1 MPACSL
7 VRGTSTRQPKSGLVS
22 NQDSFSRRSTTA
34 PTTVTAGCASRAA
47 LASAAMSASVET
59 MVSCVVVVPAWV
71 IATGVSADRPA
82 ATSASAISAM
92 CGSAE
97 SSTSVSWSAY
107 DAQSTFGADAATTA
121 NSRWSLLVTGMPAYA
136 GTAVAAET
144 PGTIS
149 KPTPALTTACASS
162 GPEA

>member
-1 MPACSL
+1 
-7 VRGTSTRQPKSGLVS
+7 
-22 NQDSFSRRSTTA
+22 
-34 PTTVTAGCASRAA
+34 
-47 LASAAMSASVET
+47 MSASVET

-71 IATGVSADRPA
+71 IATGVSGDRPA

-97 SSTSVSWSAY
+97 SRTSVSWSAY
-107 DAQSTFGADAATTA
+107 DAQSTLGADAATTA

-144 PGTIS
+144 PGTTS
-149 KPTPALTTACASS
+149 KPTPALTTGLRLLGAGAVDERVA
-162 GPEA
+162 GHQAYDAAAGLGRRQHHLRAGRVGQRRAVVAEAAVDELGAGCVTH